1 MLRLNMNKEE
11 KGKIAYN
18 IYIHYLEYFIAHA
31 RPGQNGCLELPN
43 DVINKWMRLLET
55 NFDNLT
61 KKEKEINYRIADKYL
76 KNL

>member
-1 MLRLNMNKEE
+1 M
-11 KGKIAYN
+11 
-18 IYIHYLEYFIAHA
+18 YIHYLQHFIAHA
-31 RPGQNGCLELPN
+31 HSTGQNGCLELSN
-43 DVINKWMRLLET
+43 DIIIKWKRLLET

>member
-1 MLRLNMNKEE
+1 MNKEE
-11 KGKIAYN
+11 KGKIVYN

-31 RPGQNGCLELPN
+31 RPTGQNGCLELSN